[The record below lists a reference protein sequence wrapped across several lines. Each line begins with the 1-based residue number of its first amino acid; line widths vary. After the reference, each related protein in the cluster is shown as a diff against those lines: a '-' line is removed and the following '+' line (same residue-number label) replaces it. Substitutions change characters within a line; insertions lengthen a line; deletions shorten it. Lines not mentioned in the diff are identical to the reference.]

1 MSTSSLK
8 AKSFRTILTYV
19 SIIMIAVGCSRS
31 NQNIYWH
38 CFSCNN
44 LDFKLSENRMRT
56 DNEGFP
62 QCAGFETFSACD
74 TLVEA
79 EGLTLNGLISN
90 IGSIPNYNLTINTK
104 RFNDRYYNIIIK
116 GTAIEKESVLQCL
129 LDHFRLTLTKTPV
142 VTEGFSLE
150 ISDTSLLNQ
159 HINKHPIKKGGRM
172 VSDGRS
178 MNFETF
184 SLTSLATYLCDEVC
198 KKVIYSGNDSSRY
211 DFTISVKDLSLNRDD
226 ALAGIGL
233 KLDEIQITDTI
244 VIIDDLL

>member
-1 MSTSSLK
+1 MFTSSLK
-8 AKSFRTILTYV
+8 TKSFRTILAYV
-19 SIIMIAVGCSRS
+19 SIIIFAAGCSRS
-31 NQNIYWH
+31 NQKIDWH
-38 CFSCNN
+38 YFSCNN
-44 LDFKLSENRMRT
+44 LDFKISENSMRT
-56 DNEGFP
+56 DSEGTP

-79 EGLTLNGLISN
+79 EGQTLNGLISN
-90 IGSIPNYNLTINTK
+90 IGSTPSYNLTLHTK
-104 RFNDRYYNIIIK
+104 RFNDRYYNIIIR

-129 LDHFRLTLTKTPV
+129 LDHLRLTLTKTPV

-150 ISDTSLLNQ
+150 ISDTLLLKQ
-159 HINKHPIKKGGRM
+159 HINNQPIKKGGRM

-178 MNFETF
+178 MSFEGF

-211 DFTISVKDLSLNRDD
+211 DFKMSFKDFSLNRDD

-244 VIIDDLL
+244 VIIDDI